1 MNFSLN
7 EHFARYDEDAS
18 KYMADVLKLFTDKIL
33 SKEAGLTVKSH
44 ILTVFLQKHDRQR
57 FRTLINHIDLPEL
70 TRACEILDAGRL
82 KRQTKKK
89 LEKYP
94 ESNKF
99 KTIIADQDKLLDGLS
114 SINLSL
120 SLKKIKIVKTW
131 VNNLTKEKIEYR
143 AMMFPIDHWKKLAD
157 LTHLNPNKDFAKG
170 CEWFL
175 PYCFGSPIPEGNA
188 VYDYNRLTQYNFF
201 ELYSKHNFS
210 YEVLRNKLKDIFKT
224 TTSYESTK
232 ISNDIKTSIVN
243 KENLTTI
250 LWYWDELV
258 NESNVLDVLSRM
270 KNTTENVNLSY
281 GKLVD
286 IIAKTKTPEVFNHL
300 VKLAE
305 EKLSTYNVAKD
316 RLPVAIFGDRSSSME
331 VAIKTSS
338 IIASLLC
345 FLCNATLHLFD
356 DKDDFILNPPKTIE
370 SAIKFANT
378 VETRG
383 YTAPAVSLL
392 PYYDQKTLVNT
403 FIVVTDEEENT
414 SAINPTTNIGYRF
427 AELFAK
433 YIREV
438 NKAKIMFVSFSDPNK
453 DADMV
458 AALKKTLTTGE
469 FDESVRV
476 FKFNVNDPDLNRMDI
491 ILKHLSQ

>member
-1 MNFSLN
+1 MDYSLK
-7 EHFARYDEDAS
+7 EHFAKYAEDAS
-18 KYMADVLKLFTDKIL
+18 KYMSDVLKLYTDKIL

-44 ILTVFLQKHDRQR
+44 ILTVFLQKLDQQR
-57 FRTLINHIDLPEL
+57 FRTLINHVDLPEL

-82 KRQTKKK
+82 KRQTQKK

-94 ESNKF
+94 ESSKF
-99 KTIIADQDKLLDGLS
+99 KKIIADQDNLLDGLD
-114 SINLSL
+114 SIKLSL

-157 LTHLNPNKDFAKG
+157 LTHLNPTKDFAKG

-188 VYDYNRLTQYNFF
+188 VYDYNRLTKDNFF
-201 ELYSKHNFS
+201 ELYSKYDFS
-210 YEVLRNKLKDIFKT
+210 YEVLRNKLKDILKPSFGCD
-224 TTSYESTK
+224 STK

-243 KENLTTI
+243 KEKLTTI

-258 NESNVLDVLSRM
+258 NESNILDVLSRM

-286 IIAKTKTPEVFNHL
+286 IIAKTTTPEVFNHL
-300 VKLAE
+300 VKIAE
-305 EKLSTYNVAKD
+305 EKLSTYSVAKD

-345 FLCNATLHLFD
+345 FLCNASLHLFD
-356 DKDDFILNPPKTIE
+356 VKDDFILNPPKTIE

-378 VETRG
+378 VKTRG

-392 PYYDQKTLVNT
+392 PYYEQKTSVNT
-403 FIVVTDEEENT
+403 FIVVSDEEENT
-414 SAINPTTNIGYRF
+414 PATDPTTNIGYGF
-427 AELFAK
+427 ADLFAK
-433 YIREV
+433 YVREV
-438 NKAKIMFVSFSDPNK
+438 NRAKVIFVSFSDPNK

-458 AALKKTLTTGE
+458 RALRNKLTTTE
-469 FDESVRV
+469 FDDLVKV

-491 ILKHLSQ
+491 ILKYLSE